1 MRTAFYTTLSLLV
14 LLLLNCSIGVDVA
27 GGSEI
32 GNPITVAGKVMYPNN
47 SPAHNALVRLR
58 PESYLADTSG
68 IIDTTKPSQIQ
79 DLRTDNAGNF
89 PAIINP
95 LRLSVVVSSLLILRC
110 GKDAFSCALSGNV

>member
-89 PAIINP
+89 TIESVDTGTYYIEVNDENDGACLYIIELNP
-95 LRLSVVVSSLLILRC
+95 
-110 GKDAFSCALSGNV
+110 